1 MTGART
7 GGETVPSRLPSREFW
22 AGKRVLLTGHTGF
35 KGGWAALWLERLGAR
50 VSAFALPPETSP
62 SLYRLAGVADACDG
76 RYLDLR
82 DATGVARAVEQAQ
95 PEIVIHM
102 AAQALVRRSLRD
114 PLETWASNVMG
125 TANLLEAIRACE
137 SVRTALIV
145 TTDKV
150 YANTGEQRAMRED
163 DPLGGKD
170 PYSASKAACELLVRS
185 HAQSYAQDGRRIAT
199 VRGGNVIGGGDF
211 SEDRLGPDCVRAAL
225 AGKPVV
231 LRHPE
236 ATRPWQ
242 HVLDCL
248 CGYLLYAEHLS
259 NNDDAPV
266 ALNIGPAPEPV
277 LPVRDFA
284 EAMLTALDAPCG
296 VEVERIPGSVEAPF
310 LALDPSLAHA
320 TLGWRDRLVGA
331 DAIAASARWYADW
344 RSGAD
349 MAERTRAEIAT
360 YETDSASSAQPTI
373 LRETA

>member
-1 MTGART
+1 MTGAIP
-7 GGETVPSRLPSREFW
+7 GGETAAARLPDPDFW

-50 VSAFALPPETSP
+50 VSAFALPPDTAP
-62 SLYRLAGVADACDG
+62 SLYRLARVGESCDG

-82 DATGVARAVEQAQ
+82 DGEGVARAVAEAE
-95 PEIVIHM
+95 PEIVLHM

-114 PLETWASNVMG
+114 PVETWASNVMG
-125 TANLLEAIRACE
+125 TAHLLEAIRGCD

-150 YANTGEQRAMRED
+150 YANTGAQRAMRED

-185 HAQSYAQDGRRIAT
+185 HAQSFAHEGRRIAT

-248 CGYLLYAEHLS
+248 CGYLLYAEALAT
-259 NNDDAPV
+259 DADAPL

-284 EAMLTALDAPCG
+284 EAMLDALDAPCG
-296 VEVERIPGSVEAPF
+296 VEVERVPGSVEAPF
-310 LALDPSLAHA
+310 LALDPTLAHE
-320 TLGWRDRLVGA
+320 TLGWRDQLVGA

-344 RSGAD
+344 RAGAD
-349 MAERTRAEIAT
+349 MAERTRAEIIA
-360 YETDSASSAQPTI
+360 YENAGAASAAPTLFRESA
-373 LRETA
+373 